1 MSLIRL
7 DNVSKFY
14 KSGEGVSVGMRKVTT
29 SFNYGEF
36 VAVTG
41 ESGSGKSTLL
51 NVISGLDSYEDG
63 ELYIE
68 NDETSHFTNKE
79 WEAYRSKY
87 IGFIFQSYNIIDSFT
102 VYQNVLLA
110 LEIQNYPKHLRK
122 KRALELIDKVGLSSH
137 IHHKAA
143 KLSGGQKQRTV
154 IARALAK
161 DCPIIV
167 ADEPTGNLDSE
178 SGKQVIDLLH
188 EISKEK
194 LVVIVTHEFDQVKAY
209 ATRRIKMHDGEIVED
224 KILKK
229 VESLEN
235 IDKQLQKGMS
245 FWSVLHFAIRNI
257 LATPRRT
264 FFILLFQILIMSIFI
279 FGYTLLMFSARNQ
292 NQFEFSPIG
301 DNNVNFGIKTNIT
314 SDNRFYVMKKD
325 QSSLTQQ
332 DYDQLNNISGGDYYL
347 YKDLTYIDTNGLE
360 ILYVVNDDD
369 NDWYR
374 QGISNARFDSTY
386 SIENNPQF
394 LKEGR
399 LPLLDNEIVISNSY
413 ENYIYLD
420 TVLEYQKEIPVLV
433 ESEHTRFGNLVTIP
447 IPDDIEVNHYGYVV
461 NLEGNESVEFI
472 SWNNE
477 INLTSYTSDPSKI
490 VAIETYYVYT
500 TIEKDRFTV
509 VGIYNDNF

>member
-1 MSLIRL
+1 
-7 DNVSKFY
+7 
-14 KSGEGVSVGMRKVTT
+14 
-29 SFNYGEF
+29 
-36 VAVTG
+36 G

-325 QSSLTQQ
+325 QSS
-332 DYDQLNNISGGDYYL
+332 
-347 YKDLTYIDTNGLE
+347 
-360 ILYVVNDDD
+360 
-369 NDWYR
+369 
-374 QGISNARFDSTY
+374 
-386 SIENNPQF
+386 
-394 LKEGR
+394 
-399 LPLLDNEIVISNSY
+399 
-413 ENYIYLD
+413 
-420 TVLEYQKEIPVLV
+420 
-433 ESEHTRFGNLVTIP
+433 
-447 IPDDIEVNHYGYVV
+447 
-461 NLEGNESVEFI
+461 
-472 SWNNE
+472 
-477 INLTSYTSDPSKI
+477 
-490 VAIETYYVYT
+490 
-500 TIEKDRFTV
+500 
-509 VGIYNDNF
+509 